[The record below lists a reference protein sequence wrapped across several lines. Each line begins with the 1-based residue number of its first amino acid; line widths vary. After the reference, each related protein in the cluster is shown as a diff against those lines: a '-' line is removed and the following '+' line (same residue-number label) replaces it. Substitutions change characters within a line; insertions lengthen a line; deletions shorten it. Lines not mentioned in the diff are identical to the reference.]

1 MKMAAG
7 VLSILTA
14 PPAAQG
20 IWAWRVLSKARS
32 GEPESIQ
39 RLTFGAGFGAGAPVP
54 EPAMGLA

>member
-7 VLSILTA
+7 VPSILTA
-14 PPAAQG
+14 PPAAQW

-39 RLTFGAGFGAGAPVP
+39 RLTFGPAGAAAVLG
-54 EPAMGLA
+54 PAIGLA

>member
-14 PPAAQG
+14 PLAAQG

-39 RLTFGAGFGAGAPVP
+39 RLTFGLAGAAAVP